1 MKLFTVANCLFIHH
15 QISESRDRSPK
26 NDAVSEGHEL
36 YKLRKKKRVRTGNG
50 NVDFIIK
57 KM

>member
-1 MKLFTVANCLFIHH
+1 MKLFTVANCLFLHH

-36 YKLRKKKRVRTGNG
+36 YKLRIKTRAYQERKRR
-50 NVDFIIK
+50 FYP
-57 KM
+57 